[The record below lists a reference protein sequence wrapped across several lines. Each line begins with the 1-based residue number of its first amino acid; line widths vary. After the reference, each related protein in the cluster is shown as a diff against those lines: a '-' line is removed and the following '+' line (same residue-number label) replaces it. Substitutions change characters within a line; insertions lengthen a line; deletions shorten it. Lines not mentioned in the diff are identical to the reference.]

1 MTDVKALGI
10 DRRRVL
16 QLSTGAAVAALVP
29 AAASA
34 TTDDMNAAI
43 RQVFGDRPINE
54 GRVTL
59 SLPPLAENGYSVP
72 LSVSVES
79 PMTPEDHVK
88 HIAIFSPVNPIAHMA
103 SFHLGPH
110 SGKAELSTRVRLG
123 GTQKVRAIAEMSDGT
138 LWMGTASTLVTLA
151 ACVLS

>member
-16 QLSTGAAVAALVP
+16 QLSTGAALAALVP

-34 TTDDMNAAI
+34 TTDDMYAAI
-43 RQVFGDRPINE
+43 QQVFGDRSINE

-110 SGKAELSTRVRLG
+110 NGKAELSTRVRLG
-123 GTQKVRAIAEMSDGT
+123 GNAEGQGHRRDE
-138 LWMGTASTLVTLA
+138 
-151 ACVLS
+151 

>member
-72 LSVSVES
+72 LSVLVES
-79 PMTPEDHVK
+79 LMTPEDHVK

>member
-10 DRRRVL
+10 DRRRLL

-123 GTQKVRAIAEMSDGT
+123 GTQRVRAIAEMSDGT